1 MRSKIGSAALRAAP
15 EQVLAQNGHPRFG
28 RLVGFGDG
36 GRVLVQVDGSA
47 EAIPA
52 RRLLR
57 SDRAFRRAV
66 LERREVLLSFES
78 GDPRRPVICGLL
90 DPEESDADPQ
100 DGAERVVHPGLPAMV
115 IEADADGRRVKV
127 IAQDEIVFQCG
138 AASITLRR
146 NGRVIVRGTEL
157 DSEAAGTHRIKGGQV
172 RLN

>member
-1 MRSKIGSAALRAAP
+1 MRSKGGSAALRTAP
-15 EQVLAQNGHPRFG
+15 VQPLDSPPRFG
-28 RLVGFGDG
+28 RLVGFGEG
-36 GRVLVQVDGSA
+36 GRVLVQVDGSS

-57 SDRAFRRAV
+57 NDRAFRRAV
-66 LERREVLLSFES
+66 LERREVLLTFES

-90 DPEESDADPQ
+90 DPDENDADPA
-100 DGAERVVHPGLPAMV
+100 DGAEQVVHPGSPAMV
-115 IEADADGRRVKV
+115 VEADVDGRRVKLT
-127 IAQDEIVFQCG
+127 AEDEIVLQCG

-146 NGRVIVRGTEL
+146 NGRVIIRGTEL